1 MAQSDWHTTD
11 GQRSLQV
18 GAAAEARLFNKLV
31 KQDADAEWK
40 SINPSNYF
48 IGHDMVFKGLKV
60 EVKSCSGVSG
70 NGTHY
75 ETACIELVTKAGKE
89 VGWRTGGADILIQI
103 DRSNWKAHVY
113 DAVALNEWSKKQ
125 RTFESYDAQCMRM
138 EWQCKP
144 AGHIKTVQL

>member
-1 MAQSDWHTTD
+1 MSKADWHTAD

-40 SINPSNYF
+40 SIHPSNYF

-60 EVKSCSGVSG
+60 EVKSCSGVSKD
-70 NGTHY
+70 GTHY

-89 VGWRTGGADILIQI
+89 VGWRTGGADILVQI

-113 DAVALNEWSKKQ
+113 DATALNEWSKKQ

-138 EWQCKP
+138 EWQCKE